1 LLGSEAKREGGYTM
15 AKTET
20 LPKWATLDR
29 RNVLVQ
35 LFLSSGGF
43 CVYGHKKCLIPEHHY
58 SLYSELLIKDW
69 KQLDIEQR
77 LAEWEAERKAL
88 HQLGERSYP
97 VRGQFS
103 AISKTIY
110 AENQPLY
117 YLEGQAV
124 SGITLKPFVRV
135 RIASSYI
142 RLYVDLGEALRQVS
156 KNTRRKAIR
165 YGKPLPPT
173 TRQAIMRK
181 VMEAVKDYHTH

>member
-1 LLGSEAKREGGYTM
+1 MANSES
-15 AKTET
+15 

-35 LFLSSGGF
+35 MFLSSGGF

-58 SLYSELLIKDW
+58 SLYIELLIKDW
-69 KQLDIEQR
+69 KHLDRE
-77 LAEWEAERKAL
+77 LDTALWEAERKAL
-88 HQLGERSYP
+88 HSLGERTYP

-103 AISKTIY
+103 AVSRDIY
-110 AENQPLY
+110 AESQPLY

-124 SGITLKPFVRV
+124 SGITLMPFVKV

-173 TRQAIMRK
+173 TRQAIMRL
-181 VMEAVKDYHTH
+181 VMEAVRDYYSH

>member
-1 LLGSEAKREGGYTM
+1 M
-15 AKTET
+15 ATTQT

-35 LFLSSGGF
+35 MFLNSGGF
-43 CVYGHKKCLIPEHHY
+43 CVYGHKKCQIPEHHY

-69 KQLDIEQR
+69 KHLDIEQR
-77 LAEWEAERKAL
+77 LAEWEVERKAL
-88 HQLGERSYP
+88 HSLGQRTYP
-97 VRGQFS
+97 IRGQFS
-103 AISKTIY
+103 AISRDIY

-156 KNTRRKAIR
+156 KSKRRKAIR
-165 YGKPLPPT
+165 YGKPLPAT
-173 TRQAIMRK
+173 ARVAIMRK
-181 VMEAVKDYHTH
+181 VMEAVKDYYSH

>member
-1 LLGSEAKREGGYTM
+1 M
-15 AKTET
+15 ATTQT

-58 SLYSELLIKDW
+58 FLYSEFLIKDW
-69 KQLDIEQR
+69 KHLDTEQR
-77 LAEWEAERKAL
+77 QAEWEAERKAL
-88 HQLGERSYP
+88 HSLGERTYP
-97 VRGQFS
+97 IRGQFS
-103 AISKTIY
+103 AVSRDIY
-110 AENQPLY
+110 AESQPLY

-124 SGITLKPFVRV
+124 SGLTLMPFVRV
-135 RIASSYI
+135 RLASSYI

-165 YGKPLPPT
+165 YGKALPKSVK
-173 TRQAIMRK
+173 RAISSK
-181 VMEAVKDYHTH
+181 VLEAVRDYYSH